1 MERFKGLLRQCRT
14 MASIGTPPTRF
25 FLQLLNSND
34 QMPLDSAAVA
44 KFLNKMPH
52 RRFSKFIESTV
63 KKFVIP
69 VVVLLIQDFYE
80 DKMDYQMI
88 TNDESNEAL
97 VNTPDTV
104 QVVRCYLALADLGAS
119 INLMPLSIWKKL
131 QLSGL
136 TETKWR
142 DYSRNVDQ
150 SLTLNYSQEVLGFSD
165 SVAYNN
171 PSPYFD
177 LIVSTS
183 SPTLTPFD
191 ERSLALNYLFNK
203 KDAKARLLRL
213 EAGGVCYENSLIYNE
228 KSKELNDSKIKKRI
242 FNVRDQSLLF
252 TPINKNFLRKASKSV
267 VDLSQSLKLIIMAL
281 PRYLMPDGSNLKVN
295 DTLLHY
301 LEGYTTISFPDLLTV
316 LRHLKSGFESS
327 LRLGDKK
334 QAASWEFHHLFL
346 LLLFYSIMCCVER
359 GMYTLSYFIEVV
371 DTNDGDQEDPDVKNK
386 QEVKKA
392 DGQKIKIVKD
402 EERKNVEDHQVCEGN
417 DNTNIYDIGY
427 IEDEPGFLAHKID
440 YPDDNDARDQ
450 ASELEMKVLEDG
462 KQDNVKVVSVTD
474 EPNNHELKVLE
485 GNGVIGVGEK

>member
-171 PSPYFD
+171 PSPYYD

-213 EAGGVCYENSLIYNE
+213 EAGGVWSYLFRNLF
-228 KSKELNDSKIKKRI
+228 
-242 FNVRDQSLLF
+242 FNVS
-252 TPINKNFLRKASKSV
+252 FL
-267 VDLSQSLKLIIMAL
+267 ME
-281 PRYLMPDGSNLKVN
+281 
-295 DTLLHY
+295 T
-301 LEGYTTISFPDLLTV
+301 
-316 LRHLKSGFESS
+316 
-327 LRLGDKK
+327 
-334 QAASWEFHHLFL
+334 
-346 LLLFYSIMCCVER
+346 
-359 GMYTLSYFIEVV
+359 
-371 DTNDGDQEDPDVKNK
+371 
-386 QEVKKA
+386 
-392 DGQKIKIVKD
+392 
-402 EERKNVEDHQVCEGN
+402 
-417 DNTNIYDIGY
+417 
-427 IEDEPGFLAHKID
+427 
-440 YPDDNDARDQ
+440 
-450 ASELEMKVLEDG
+450 
-462 KQDNVKVVSVTD
+462 
-474 EPNNHELKVLE
+474 
-485 GNGVIGVGEK
+485 